1 VADASLKSPFTRV
14 DPQAVLYFFD
24 EPLIFYSE
32 TEIGPLLLLCIDQLE
47 NGRRYLAVSSAPP
60 LLKKLRQG
68 EISLRS
74 AFTQPWCWLVT
85 TDTNFVV
92 GSAIG
97 QPFEK
102 IPQHYLPEPGVGLEP
117 HHQPGDTATISSES
131 FLKISFKGK
140 KLGDGVMPFDVFK
153 SLVDEVYSSVKAIF
167 SPVLDKIARGS
178 LSDQMLSRL
187 LYIPVR
193 QPKFASL
200 TISIDLPRIDLTG
213 IRRKTDLDFTNA
225 KIGFEDAWGVFLT
238 EAGQIQDLARQEKV
252 YESFAYNPSK
262 TLEILSQ
269 ISPSSSSDFDTVEII
284 GEREGSAFRRVI
296 IDAVEGQQIIDA
308 FSRIRKNSETISG
321 RIVELNLR
329 SNSFVLKS
337 DVGREITCKLRHRG
351 IREAMTFFNEGMPIK
366 VRGTLRERK
375 RRDHLLIDA
384 IILEDGTEIEWE
396 TKNRSTGS

>member
-1 VADASLKSPFTRV
+1 MNDTSLKLPFPCIH
-14 DPQAVLYFFD
+14 PQDILYFFD
-24 EPLIFYSE
+24 EPMIFYSE
-32 TEIGPLLLLCIDQLE
+32 TDIGPLLFLCIDQLE
-47 NGRRYLAVSSAPP
+47 NERRYLAVSSAP
-60 LLKKLRQG
+60 LVLEKLRQG
-68 EISLRS
+68 EISLRV

-85 TDTNFVV
+85 TDINFVV
-92 GSAIG
+92 RSAIG
-97 QPFEK
+97 QGFEK
-102 IPQHYLPEPGVGLEP
+102 IPQSYLPEPDVGLEP
-117 HHQPGDTATISSES
+117 HHNPGDTSSISSEG

-153 SLVDEVYSSVKAIF
+153 GLVDEVYSSVKAIF
-167 SPVLDKIARGS
+167 SPVLDKIAKGS

-200 TISIDLPRIDLTG
+200 TISIDLPQIDLTG
-213 IRRKTDLDFTNA
+213 IRRKTDLDFTNV
-225 KIGFEDAWGVFLT
+225 KIGFEDAWGAFLT

-269 ISPSSSSDFDTVEII
+269 ISPSASSDFDTVEII
-284 GEREGSAFRRVI
+284 GEREGTAFRRVI

-321 RIVELNLR
+321 RIVALSLR

-337 DVGREITCKLRHRG
+337 DVGREITCKFRNRG
-351 IREAMTFFNEGMPIK
+351 IQEAMASFYEGMPIK

-384 IILEDGTEIEWE
+384 VILADGTEIGGE
-396 TKNRSTGS
+396 TRKP